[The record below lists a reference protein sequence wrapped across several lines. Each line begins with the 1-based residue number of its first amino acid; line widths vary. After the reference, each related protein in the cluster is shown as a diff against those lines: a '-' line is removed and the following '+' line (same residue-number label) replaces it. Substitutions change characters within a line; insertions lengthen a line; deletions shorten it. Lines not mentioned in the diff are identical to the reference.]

1 LTPSASRIFENDQ
14 EIVLFKT
21 LNLIRNSP
29 EWAIPHIKRLR
40 SHKKYTGANLDLV
53 VARLRKVAEGLKDR
67 KLPLIEISLAGIKVC
82 RKAQDEH
89 KKSTNYDSCS
99 RLRRLFN

>member
-1 LTPSASRIFENDQ
+1 M
-14 EIVLFKT
+14 FKT

-40 SHKKYTGANLDLV
+40 AHKKYTGANLDLV
-53 VARLRKVAEGLKDR
+53 VVHLRKIAEGLKDR

-89 KKSTNYDSCS
+89 KKWSTRDIGE
-99 RLRRLFN
+99 RG